1 MCTGALWMIEM
12 ANEPTLC
19 LVLVSLS
26 YFFSSLCF
34 QELPGGATAHC
45 LDPVYLGLISDPTL
59 LSLHPCPWKAL
70 LWQEAGISS
79 HSSRA
84 DLGKHL
90 IMNLRSD
97 LPSLNK
103 WALSSNEE
111 GSKERAVET
120 LSNVTGA
127 AADLPGWGQDT
138 RMKPMVA
145 CLSFLVTKL

>member
-1 MCTGALWMIEM
+1 
-12 ANEPTLC
+12 
-19 LVLVSLS
+19 
-26 YFFSSLCF
+26 
-34 QELPGGATAHC
+34 
-45 LDPVYLGLISDPTL
+45 
-59 LSLHPCPWKAL
+59 
-70 LWQEAGISS
+70 
-79 HSSRA
+79 
-84 DLGKHL
+84 
-90 IMNLRSD
+90 MNLRSD